1 MDEQKLEQ
9 AACVIKQGGIIIA
22 PAEGIYGISCAYDNE
37 QALRRIINLK
47 ERSESKGLIVISDTL
62 KRVLPLM
69 DVKRIPQ
76 ACMMRM
82 QDAWPSHT
90 TFAVPAAEH
99 LSSLL
104 TGGRKTVAI
113 RVTAFSYLKKLIS
126 LCDTPLVSTSANL
139 SGKGGV
145 SEFSLIEK
153 SLTQRVDLALDHP
166 CQGLKGAS
174 AVYDGVTFRLL
185 RQRSND

>member
-9 AACVIKQGGIIIA
+9 AALIIKAGGIIIA

-37 QALRRIINLK
+37 QALARIIRLK

-69 DVKRIPQ
+69 EVKRIPD

-90 TFAVPAAEH
+90 TFVVPAASH
-99 LSSLL
+99 LPALL
-104 TGGRKTVAI
+104 TGGRKTVAV
-113 RVTAFSYLKKLIS
+113 RVTAFPFLKKLIA
-126 LCDTPLVSTSANL
+126 LCGTPLVSTSANL
-139 SGKGGV
+139 SGKVGT
-145 SEFSLIEK
+145 SDLSLIEPG
-153 SLTQRVDLALDHP
+153 LIDGVDLVLDHP

-174 AVYDGVTFRLL
+174 AVYDGVTFELI
-185 RQRSND
+185 RQKEQ